1 MKAPKCFVELMMC
14 NRKKSLHFLYPQR
27 KLQISLEMNREKSW
41 KMNNRNENS
50 LNMFR
55 CQGVRT
61 TVFSRHSQSAHS
73 TSNMNSLFIHLFN
86 DLLSQFILIWY
97 IIGYA
102 ICRIVTVSACERKVK
117 NITSTTHTHKCLS
130 GSKSKEISF
139 QILNSIRD
147 FFSLRTGLA
156 IKFLYVIITMHV
168 RQMYVA
174 NSTHADMKCSD
185 FSCSALNLWHSFIG
199 RNKKS
204 LSLFHLSVHI
214 QRDTHMTH
222 HRLERGPVI

>member
-1 MKAPKCFVELMMC
+1 MGWNFEQKLLIEKKIVELMKAPKCFVELMMC

-86 DLLSQFILIWY
+86 DLLSQFLLIWY

-117 NITSTTHTHKCLS
+117 NITSTTTHTQMSLWFKIKRDKFS
-130 GSKSKEISF
+130 NIEF
-139 QILNSIRD
+139 NSW
-147 FFSLRTGLA
+147 FFLA
-156 IKFLYVIITMHV
+156 PYRFGY
-168 RQMYVA
+168 
-174 NSTHADMKCSD
+174 
-185 FSCSALNLWHSFIG
+185 
-199 RNKKS
+199 
-204 LSLFHLSVHI
+204 
-214 QRDTHMTH
+214 
-222 HRLERGPVI
+222 

>member
-1 MKAPKCFVELMMC
+1 
-14 NRKKSLHFLYPQR
+14 
-27 KLQISLEMNREKSW
+27 
-41 KMNNRNENS
+41 
-50 LNMFR
+50 MFR

-86 DLLSQFILIWY
+86 DLLSQFLLIWY

-117 NITSTTHTHKCLS
+117 NITSTTHTHTHKCLS
-130 GSKSKEISF
+130 GPKSKEISF

-185 FSCSALNLWHSFIG
+185 FSCSALNLWHSFTLVEIKNHCRFSICLYISREIHIWHITG
-199 RNKKS
+199 WS
-204 LSLFHLSVHI
+204 VGLSF
-214 QRDTHMTH
+214 
-222 HRLERGPVI
+222 RLHDMYTVLIACIA